1 VTTRKIKAYDPNLI
15 TGSSDIFRQ
24 AIGGYYEIAIP
35 ADSDGAPIDSNRVLQ
50 YRPPDDSGYLPPP
63 GGHLSPA
70 VYTPIPTDLPAS
82 SMIEGI
88 AVYPPIIT
96 TSSAESLFPYYTV
109 PVSILGLGPSL
120 APDEVTT
127 EIEDVADIMNSD
139 QRWRAYILGET
150 FSDTEYRGIYNPGTF
165 EVNSFSYDTPYDLLY
180 AKTIS
185 STPAS
190 YQTTEKKSVYDMY
203 LPSYQSYNANVNEKD
218 TLNIYDLIQ
227 CSVLDP
233 NKTYGD
239 VKEQITIGNTVD
251 FSENIFGD
259 SPTTAPAL
267 IKTIERLPLDSP
279 TDPSLYVDPYE
290 KVREYYYKFSDGSS
304 QSTADNSTMSNIL
317 FTKLDIDRLFSEVY
331 NHAEGHGGYYPFYN
345 KIGLPALGA
354 GPMNSTIVKTNFNA
368 ILLKSIRDAFVSGL
382 YETEEKSFVVE
393 LEEDAIN
400 DSGTLYNSSYVS
412 NITAKYV
419 DFKSILAQLNNNS
432 RATLTDPV
440 RFAGEAR
447 HANRAAINYSGE
459 LTHINKK
466 INSEMLTA
474 IQDGLLSLS
483 PAWADLPAGVSANTY
498 MPWSEISDF
507 NINKFMSL
515 SADSRT
521 NEAECVALRINK
533 LNVATGEEFNYMIQ
547 NQPQNIG
554 ADGTYNPE
562 DINSDSWCYYDTQV
576 KYGETYR
583 YTTYAYFMVIGYRYE
598 YSDLT
603 LSRRISEYG
612 QYEKTDGTETTYKT
626 CIEFY
631 DPMTGNA
638 QPSVMKTVDGAQEPI
653 RTNLVNVATEEG
665 YATTAQELALGQRIN
680 WADFNLKIEPTIKII
695 EIPIESPKDLTV
707 LDNPPP
713 KLDVIPYQVKDQ
725 TQSIGFYIKLENPP
739 IKEDKSRTCLYPT
752 PINDEERLNYAR
764 YLTSQN
770 MLDTEKLK
778 FGTVSR
784 PATVQVYRL
793 SSKPDSMSSFKGN
806 LVATKSLIIVDKND
820 KDHRT
825 YITPTCFHE
834 ERISTG
840 HKFYYAFRFVS
851 ENNTPSPWSHV
862 VEAELIDDGGYKYT
876 NFNNI
881 MEHELGTGPVH
892 DKPFTQ
898 FKKLLQLR
906 PAIPQVDIDSIG
918 VDYEDTASNQFNNVK
933 LADTLSESVW
943 DKTYKIRLTSKKTG
957 QKIDLNVNYKLVESS
972 E

>member
-1 VTTRKIKAYDPNLI
+1 MTTRKIKVYDSSLI
-15 TGSSDIFRQ
+15 TGSSDMLRQ

-35 ADSDGAPIDSNRVLQ
+35 TDSDGTPIDSNRVLQ
-50 YRPPDDSGYLPPP
+50 YRPPEDSSVYL
-63 GGHLSPA
+63 GSTKF
-70 VYTPIPTDLPAS
+70 TPISTDLPAS
-82 SMIEGI
+82 SMIDGI
-88 AVYPPIIT
+88 AVYPITIT
-96 TSSAESLFPYYTV
+96 TASEESMFPFYTV
-109 PVSILGLGPSL
+109 PVSIMGSGPSL
-120 APDEVTT
+120 APDEATT
-127 EIEDVADIMNSD
+127 GIEDLAEIMNSD
-139 QRWRAYILGET
+139 QRWKAYILGGP
-150 FSDTEYRGIYNPGTF
+150 FSETEYPGIYNSSTF
-165 EVNSFSYDTPYDLLY
+165 EVNSFSYDAPYDLLY

-185 STPAS
+185 DTYSS
-190 YQTTEKKSVYDMY
+190 YQTIEKKSVYNMY
-203 LPSYQSYNANVNEKD
+203 LPSYQNYNATVNEKD
-218 TLNIYDLIQ
+218 MLNIYDLIQ

-233 NKTYGD
+233 NSAYPD
-239 VKEQITIGNTVD
+239 AKEQVTIGNTVD
-251 FSENIFGD
+251 FNSENIFED
-259 SPTTAPAL
+259 SPTVAPAL
-267 IKTIERLPLDSP
+267 IKTIERIPSDP
-279 TDPSLYVDPYE
+279 ATDPTIYVDPYE
-290 KVREYYYKFSDGSS
+290 KVREYYYKFSAGSPE
-304 QSTADNSTMSNIL
+304 STADNSTMSNIL
-317 FTKLDIDRLFSEVY
+317 FTKLDIDGLFGEAY
-331 NHAEGHGGYYPFYN
+331 NYAEAHGGYYPFYN

-354 GPMNSTIVKTNFNA
+354 GAINSTIVKTDFSA

-382 YETEEKSFVVE
+382 YKTGEKSFVSE
-393 LEEDAIN
+393 LEEDASS
-400 DSGTLYNSSYVS
+400 DSGALYESARVFNT
-412 NITAKYV
+412 TAKYV
-419 DFKSILAQLNNNS
+419 DFKSILAQLNNDS
-432 RATLTDPV
+432 KAVFTDPV

-447 HANRAAINYSGE
+447 HSNRAAINYSGE

-466 INSEMLTA
+466 NNSEMLAA

-483 PAWADLPAGVSANTY
+483 PAWTSLPAGVSPNTY
-498 MPWSEISDF
+498 MPWSNTTGF
-507 NINKFMSL
+507 NINEFMSL
-515 SADSRT
+515 SDESRT

-554 ADGTYNPE
+554 ADGTYSPE
-562 DINSDSWCYYDTQV
+562 DINSDSWCYYDAQV

-612 QYEKTDGTETTYKT
+612 QYESEAGGETTYKT

-631 DPMTGNA
+631 DPLTGNA
-638 QPSVMKTVDGAQEPI
+638 QPSVMKTVDGNMEPT

-665 YATTAQELALGQRIN
+665 YATTAQELAHGRKIN

-695 EIPIESPKDLTV
+695 EVPIGDAKDLTV

-725 TQSIGFYIKLENPP
+725 TQSIGFYIKLENSPV
-739 IKEDKSRTCLYPT
+739 KEEKSRTCLYPT
-752 PINDEERLNYAR
+752 PINDEERFNYVR

-778 FGTVSR
+778 YGTISR
-784 PATVQVYRL
+784 ATAVQVYRL
-793 SSKPDSMSSFKGN
+793 GSKPDSMSDFEGN
-806 LVATKSLIIVDKND
+806 LVATKNLIIADKND

-881 MEHELGTGPVH
+881 MEYELGGGTKY
-892 DKPFTQ
+892 DQPFTQ
-898 FKKLLQLR
+898 FKKLLLLR
-906 PAIPQVDIDSIG
+906 PAIPQLDIDSIG
-918 VDYEDTASNQFNNVK
+918 IDYEDTANNQFNNVK
-933 LADTLSESVW
+933 LADALSDSIW
-943 DKTYKIRLTSKKTG
+943 NKTYKIRLTSKKTG

>member
-1 VTTRKIKAYDPNLI
+1 MTTRKIKVHDPNLI

-35 ADSDGAPIDSNRVLQ
+35 TDTEGAPIEDNRVLQ
-50 YRPPDDSGYLPPP
+50 YRPPEDESVYL
-63 GGHLSPA
+63 GGTKF
-70 VYTPIPTDLPAS
+70 TPISTDLPAS
-82 SMIEGI
+82 SMIDGI
-88 AVYPPIIT
+88 AVFPAMIT
-96 TSSAESLFPYYTV
+96 TASKDSMFPFYTI
-109 PVSILGLGPSL
+109 PVSIMGSGPSL
-120 APDEVTT
+120 APDEVTAD
-127 EIEDVADIMNSD
+127 IEDVSEIMNSD

-150 FSDTEYRGIYNPGTF
+150 FSNTEYPGIYNPGTF
-165 EVNSFSYDTPYDLLY
+165 EVNSFSYDVPYNLLY

-185 STPAS
+185 DTPAS
-190 YQTTEKKSVYDMY
+190 YQTIEKKSVYNMY

-218 TLNIYDLIQ
+218 MLNIYDLIQ

-233 NKTYGD
+233 NKAYPAA
-239 VKEQITIGNTVD
+239 KEQITIGNTVD
-251 FSENIFGD
+251 FSSENIFED
-259 SPTTAPAL
+259 QPLSTAPAL
-267 IKTIERLPLDSP
+267 IKTIERLPADP
-279 TDPSLYVDPYE
+279 ATDPSIYVDPYE

-317 FTKLDIDRLFSEVY
+317 FTKLDIDGLFTEAY
-331 NHAEGHGGYYPFYN
+331 NYAEGQGGYYPFYN
-345 KIGLPALGA
+345 KIGLPAFGA
-354 GPMNSTIVKTNFNA
+354 GAINSTIVETDFGA
-368 ILLKSIRDAFVSGL
+368 ILLKSIKDAFVSDL
-382 YETEEKSFVVE
+382 YKTKEKSFVAE
-393 LEEDAIN
+393 FEEDAVN
-400 DSGTLYNSSYVS
+400 DSGALYESARVLNL
-412 NITAKYV
+412 TARCA
-419 DFKSILAQLNNNS
+419 DFKSMLAQLNNNS
-432 RATLTDPV
+432 RATLSEPT
-440 RFAGEAR
+440 RFAGENR
-447 HANRAAINYSGE
+447 HTNRAAINYSGE

-474 IQDGLLSLS
+474 VQNGLLSLT
-483 PAWADLPAGVSANTY
+483 PTWPGLPTGVSANTY
-498 MPWSEISDF
+498 MPWSDTAAF
-507 NINKFMSL
+507 NINRFMSL

-554 ADGTYNPE
+554 AMGTYNPE

-638 QPSVMKTVDGAQEPI
+638 QPSVMKTVDGAQEPT
-653 RTNLVNVATEEG
+653 RTNLVTVATEEG
-665 YATTAQELALGQRIN
+665 YATTAQELALGQKIN

-695 EIPIESPKDLTV
+695 EVPVEAPKDLTV

-778 FGTVSR
+778 FGTISR
-784 PATVQVYRL
+784 PITVQVYRL

-806 LVATKSLIIVDKND
+806 LVATKSLIIANKND
-820 KDHRT
+820 KEHRT

-834 ERISTG
+834 EKISTG
-840 HKFYYAFRFVS
+840 HKFYYAFRFVN

-881 MEHELGTGPVH
+881 MEYELGTGPVH

-918 VDYEDTASNQFNNVK
+918 VDYEDTASSQFNNVK

-943 DKTYKIRLTSKKTG
+943 NKTYKIRLTSKKTG